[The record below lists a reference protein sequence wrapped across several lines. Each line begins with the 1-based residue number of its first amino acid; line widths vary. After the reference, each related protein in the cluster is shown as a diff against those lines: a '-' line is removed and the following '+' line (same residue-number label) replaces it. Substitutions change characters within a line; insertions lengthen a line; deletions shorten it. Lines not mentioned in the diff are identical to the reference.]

1 MEIRHFITLKK
12 IAEYGSFTLAAE
24 QMGYTQSTVTS
35 HIQALESHLN
45 TPVFDRIGR
54 KVQLT
59 EAGKKLLQYADEILK
74 TYEKI
79 EHISKDNG
87 DITGEIKIAA
97 PESLTVYR
105 LEPILKE
112 YRTAFPQVSIKLSN
126 ATCGDNKKAL
136 LSGEADIAFMMWPEL
151 AEEDLIVTPLL
162 EEPIVLVGS
171 SDNRLIALEGDSPV
185 NRLEECLITNE
196 KDCSYRTLFEAYLRE
211 KNLHPTHIM
220 ELWSIEAIKRCV
232 SSGLGIAYLP
242 LVCVEEELK
251 NSQLKRIAFE
261 GTPRKIYSQMVHH
274 KNKWLSPALSGFID
288 LTKKHAQ
295 TWTTATKLGQPRT

>member
-12 IAEYGSFTLAAE
+12 IIEYGSFSLAAE
-24 QMGYTQSTVTS
+24 HMGYTQSTVTS

-54 KVQLT
+54 RVQLT

-79 EHISKDNG
+79 EHITESNG
-87 DITGEIKIAA
+87 TVTGELKIAA

-112 YRTAFPQVSIKLSN
+112 YRSAFPHVRVKLSN

-151 AEEDLIVTPLL
+151 TEEDLIVTPLS

-171 SDNRLIALEGDSPV
+171 IEHPLNLLTERSHPNRLDD
-185 NRLEECLITNE
+185 CLIANE
-196 KDCSYRTLFEAYLRE
+196 KDCSYRTLFEAYLRQR
-211 KNLHPTHIM
+211 NLHPTHIM

-242 LVCVEEELK
+242 LICVEEELK
-251 NSQLKRIAFE
+251 NNQLKTIAYE
-261 GTPRKIYSQMVHH
+261 GTIPKIYSHMVHH
-274 KNKWLSPALSGFID
+274 KNKWLSPALSGFIQ

-295 TWTTATKLGQPRT
+295 TWATTSMD